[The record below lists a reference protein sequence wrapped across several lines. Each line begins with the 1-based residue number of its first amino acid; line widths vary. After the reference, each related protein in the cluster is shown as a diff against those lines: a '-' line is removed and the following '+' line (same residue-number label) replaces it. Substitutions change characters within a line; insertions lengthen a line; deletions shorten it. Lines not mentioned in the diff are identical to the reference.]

1 MADGYRQIYGN
12 SAAAVIG
19 IRRYDESVGCD
30 ISHPGVIANIADG
43 ALAGKK
49 QE

>member
-1 MADGYRQIYGN
+1 MADGHRQIYGD
-12 SAAAVIG
+12 SIAVVIG

-30 ISHPGVIANIADG
+30 ISHTGVIVNIADG
-43 ALAGKK
+43 ALAGKE